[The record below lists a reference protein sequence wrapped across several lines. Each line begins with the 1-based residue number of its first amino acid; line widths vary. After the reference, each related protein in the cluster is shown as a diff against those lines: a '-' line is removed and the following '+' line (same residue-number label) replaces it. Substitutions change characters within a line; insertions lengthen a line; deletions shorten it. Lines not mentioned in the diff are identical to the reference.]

1 MADEC
6 GNGQGVAVHLID
18 GIEDGLD
25 HLDGLLAAGVDL
37 AVGLILGS
45 FPVLG
50 NVDLD
55 ECGSAGVDSLVVHV
69 DNILT
74 LLEVGGGCLLLHVAD
89 GVLLRNDLRQSEE
102 CRLQNG
108 IRALAHADL
117 ACQVDGVYHI
127 KLDVVVCDI
136 AL

>member
-18 GIEDGLD
+18 GIENGLD

-55 ECGSAGVDSLVVHV
+55 ECGSAGIDSLVVHV

-102 CRLQNG
+102 C
-108 IRALAHADL
+108 
-117 ACQVDGVYHI
+117 
-127 KLDVVVCDI
+127 
-136 AL
+136 